1 MRALFLAI
9 LVICI
14 PFVSYSVEPNEVLI
28 DPILEERARDISKD
42 LRCLVCQNES
52 IDDSNASLAKDL
64 RILVRER
71 LVAGDSDDEVLNF
84 IVDRYGEFA
93 LLKPRSDHFN
103 LILWLSGPLMLLI
116 ALIISFKFI
125 KSSRKPKRQ
134 ITTGLSDHE
143 KRELSKIVS
152 ED

>member
-1 MRALFLAI
+1 MRTFVLAFLM
-9 LVICI
+9 ICF
-14 PFVSYSVEPNEVLI
+14 PFFSYSVEPSEVLD
-28 DPILEERARDISKD
+28 DPILEERARNISKN

-71 LVAGDSDDEVLNF
+71 LVAGDNNDEVLKF

-93 LLKPRSDHFN
+93 LLKPRSDGSN

-116 ALIISFKFI
+116 ALIISFSFI
-125 KSSRKPKRQ
+125 KSSYNTKRGSS
-134 ITTGLSDHE
+134 TVLSDHE
-143 KRELSKIVS
+143 KSELKKIFS
-152 ED
+152 EK

>member
-1 MRALFLAI
+1 MRALALAFLM
-9 LVICI
+9 ICF
-14 PFVSYSVEPNEVLI
+14 PLVSYSVEPSEVLD
-28 DPILEERARDISKD
+28 DPILEERARNISKN

-71 LVAGDSDDEVLNF
+71 LVSGDTEDEVLNF

-93 LLKPRSDHFN
+93 LLKPRTDGSN

-116 ALIISFKFI
+116 ALIISFSFI
-125 KSSRKPKRQ
+125 KSNYNSKRGSS
-134 ITTGLSDHE
+134 TGLSDHE
-143 KRELSKIVS
+143 KSELKKIFS
-152 ED
+152 EK

>member
-1 MRALFLAI
+1 MRALALAFLM
-9 LVICI
+9 ICF
-14 PFVSYSVEPNEVLI
+14 PLVSYSVEPNEVLD
-28 DPILEERARDISKD
+28 DPILEERARNISKN

-71 LVAGDSDDEVLNF
+71 LVAGDNNDEVLKF

-93 LLKPRSDHFN
+93 LLKPRSDGSN

-116 ALIISFKFI
+116 ALIISFSFI
-125 KSSRKPKRQ
+125 KSNYNTKRGSS
-134 ITTGLSDHE
+134 TVLSDHE
-143 KRELSKIVS
+143 KSELKKILS
-152 ED
+152 EK

>member
-1 MRALFLAI
+1 MRALFFAI

-14 PFVSYSVEPNEVLI
+14 PFVSYSVEPNEVLS

-52 IDDSNASLAKDL
+52 IDDSNASLAKEL

-71 LVAGDSDDEVLNF
+71 LVDGDSDDEVLNF

-93 LLKPRSDHFN
+93 LLKPRSDGLN

-116 ALIISFKFI
+116 ALLISFSFI
-125 KSSRKPKRQ
+125 KSNYNSKRN
-134 ITTGLSDHE
+134 ITKGLSDHE